1 MSCAFQV
8 GVRYRRRCCSRILYC
23 LNAHLFQWTVLL
35 LLCGAEINSG
45 ASIHHIVVRDPSPSL
60 PLATDL
66 SLSRGLKK
74 MRAQSPASSS
84 DFVGAVIEGLSSEA
98 LGSGLVAKTILTVL
112 KFFLSNLAAIL
123 PVEVVE
129 YFMGRPLLMEDVAF
143 FEVMVRDT
151 LEIYTAWSNQP

>member
-1 MSCAFQV
+1 MGTALLTLDQGGHSSLYTATMSC
-8 GVRYRRRCCSRILYC
+8 SL
-23 LNAHLFQWTVLL
+23 QWTVLL
-35 LLCGAEINSG
+35 LLCGAETSSG
-45 ASIHHIVVRDPSPSL
+45 ASIHHILVRDPS
-60 PLATDL
+60 L
-66 SLSRGLKK
+66 SLSSGLKK

-84 DFVGAVIEGLSSEA
+84 DFVGAIIEGLSSEA
-98 LGSGLVAKTILTVL
+98 LGSGLLAKTILTVL

-151 LEIYTAWSNQP
+151 LEIYSAWSNQP

>member
-1 MSCAFQV
+1 MGTALLTPYQGGYTSLITIMSC
-8 GVRYRRRCCSRILYC
+8 SL
-23 LNAHLFQWTVLL
+23 QWTVLL
-35 LLCGAEINSG
+35 LLCGVGAISG

-60 PLATDL
+60 ATDL
-66 SLSRGLKK
+66 SLSSGLKK

-143 FEVMVRDT
+143 VEVTVRDT
-151 LEIYTAWSNQP
+151 LEIYSAWSNQS